1 MDGSPHKIGID
12 VIKHCFQCE
21 ECRREFT
28 VNSDVM
34 VHFQKHN
41 HAVYWKKFGNIILKI
56 GGLHAEM
63 NMLRSFVSLNW
74 KIYYSFL
81 CTSIGF
87 KSPKAQLL
95 QLKVKDHHKC
105 WDTFRI

>member
-1 MDGSPHKIGID
+1 MMDLSHKKVLDVNNVRSWVVVTLDGSPHKIGMD

-21 ECRREFT
+21 ECGREFT

-41 HAVYWKKFGNIILKI
+41 HAVFWKKFGNIIFNI

-63 NMLRSFVSLNW
+63 NMLRSFVSLN
-74 KIYYSFL
+74 
-81 CTSIGF
+81 
-87 KSPKAQLL
+87 
-95 QLKVKDHHKC
+95 
-105 WDTFRI
+105 